1 MAIKI
6 RNFEYENMKMAC
18 FVLLVRV
25 EEEEQWQKQDCLL
38 HFE

>member
-18 FVLLVRV
+18 FVLLVKSRRGGIV
-25 EEEEQWQKQDCLL
+25 AKARLL
-38 HFE
+38 AAQ